1 MKNSYNILELQLRR
15 ALGEDPYA
23 VLCRDPA
30 RLSAELRNI
39 LGSELD
45 NLLKIAAIRLADNYS
60 LEKLDMHTSL
70 RSIDKVF
77 LDLLFEAARR
87 AVERIAPGDICLTPR
102 EAEVISRLL
111 EPASAGGID
120 ERVGGKV
127 GWAIKI
133 KIIIILGI
141 RFGDKIIPVALYSR
155 KYGDSTRSRE
165 DGSKNHHRSLR
176 QLLRGQEPRIYSSTP
191 SPRYFVE

>member
-87 AVERIAPGDICLTPR
+87 AVERIAPGDICLTPH

-155 KYGDSTRSRE
+155 KYTRFDAIARRWLE
-165 DGSKNHHRSLR
+165 
-176 QLLRGQEPRIYSSTP
+176 ESS
-191 SPRYFVE
+191 SVFKAIIERARA